1 MSNKLIRVF
10 DNIGFNFII
19 ENDII
24 KPTST
29 IKTYNAL
36 NTSHVGYLIP
46 YIARNSDS
54 QLFETGVGEI
64 VFDGGGNIVVKR
76 VDIISSSNNN
86 NLKVD
91 FPSSGNNFYVF
102 ANQSSFDKGL
112 NNVIVLDN
120 DATIDPV
127 SALYLVDCSTK
138 SIVVHLPLSDN
149 SKNTIIEFKLIDSS
163 HSLYI
168 KSKDGSPICSLD
180 SFNNYARLASTSQ
193 DWVVLNN
200 KPAEKVQIQSLENN
214 SDTFSILSDQISTSK
229 IYWDD
234 ETQRVFIGGNAATTS
249 DTIIPTSG
257 TYPFIVNNS
266 TNGSDFIVY
275 GSGSINK
282 NLFFSYDGRVGI
294 NIPSGYKPS
303 TVFHIVNTVC
313 QEGLRLENRT
323 SCYPANI
330 TLYHKPSTDIASGS
344 VVSQINLSA
353 KNSTGNQT
361 NYAQIES
368 RAVNTTLYGEKGSL
382 DITVVS
388 GVTGIKTIQTTTDST
403 YVGYSGNRLEINNNG
418 NLLLTN
424 KNSQITLNPQ
434 SSITFSASSLYATG
448 TSYLSKVSAQEIETS
463 SIIIS
468 NLASSG
474 FLMISGGRIVNSPI
488 TINSAGSINL
498 PIPANK
504 LLSTTS
510 TGSITGIYTLDD
522 YFLTQQDITWN
533 KYSARN
539 ATACLRQIIF
549 SDSVPVEE
557 FSVGDQVV
565 IVSSGTNFYRAIT
578 AIDLSNSDITG
589 LLLDQSITQNSTT
602 NITVSSITK
611 GGYLTVNKNVDDGT
625 ISDASTNV
633 LSIRPLTD
641 TEFNTKQKDINF
653 VVYGMDDSPAL
664 LVKANSGRSSMSS
677 GVYHPFAS
685 QRNDMFSIIVDSSG
699 NGLST
704 QYSSSNYN
712 YDNTRNLF
720 SGVVSNVGTNGSP
733 SYYGTYDQNGNAAEW
748 VEKVGV
754 SESRDLT
761 EATAGGSWSTLDDT
775 DIKASGL
782 KGYEYLIRSSGYNY
796 VGFRVA
802 SLAGLTDQTYIS
814 SSSGLNFGFTTV
826 GNPKNI
832 EDTSTTYLKNPTGS
846 TTNYSPVSINNL
858 GVVNSL
864 YRIGKYEVTNAQY
877 AKFLNSVAT
886 TNDRILYDSRM
897 SSSSYGGITRSGSSP
912 NFVYSV
918 KTNMG
923 NKPVIFVNYL
933 STIRFINW
941 MHNGAQISLSETNID
956 YNLDTG
962 AYDIVSIGSNSYSVV
977 KGSYRK
983 YWLPDMN
990 EWHKAAYYEPMDSM
1004 VNSGVSTVN
1013 IKRNNPYVIAS
1024 GIDNTT
1030 GEQTQLFAN
1039 LSVSG
1044 WLYVDHLVVGDGTIR
1059 SSTGFTN
1066 ITEIE
1071 TTNANA
1077 NAIITAAPTNSV
1089 SNQWNSTYAVV
1100 TSSYVSCV
1108 AVSGCS
1114 LDAKPLRLDEDTIS
1128 SCTNT
1133 TLLAN
1138 NNTPW
1143 WCDDTNSGPGW
1154 FN

>member
-10 DNIGFNFII
+10 DNIGFNFVI

-24 KPTST
+24 KPVSA
-29 IKTYNAL
+29 IKTYNIL
-36 NTSHVGYLIP
+36 NANHVGYLIP
-46 YIARNSDS
+46 YIARNLNSR
-54 QLFETGVGEI
+54 LFETGVGEI
-64 VFDGGGNIVVKR
+64 VFDNSGNIVVKR
-76 VDIISSSNNN
+76 IETISSSNNN
-86 NLKVD
+86 NTVD
-91 FPSSGNNFYVF
+91 FPSSGNDFYVF

-112 NNVIVLDN
+112 NNTIVIDKDSSLD
-120 DATIDPV
+120 AI
-127 SALYLVDCSTK
+127 SALYLVDCSSK
-138 SIVVHLPLSDN
+138 SISINLPSLDQSN
-149 SKNTIIEFKLIDSS
+149 NIIIELKLIESS
-163 HSLYI
+163 NSLFVND
-168 KSKDGSPICSLD
+168 KNGSLVCTLD
-180 SFNNYARLASTSQ
+180 SFNNYARLASTGK

-200 KPAEKVQIQSLENN
+200 KPPERMGVQSLNN
-214 SDTFSILSDQISTSK
+214 DSDTFSIMSGDINNAEM
-229 IYWDD
+229 YWDSGS
-234 ETQRVFIGGNAATTS
+234 QRVFIGANSASSA

-257 TYPFIVNNS
+257 TYPFVVNNN

-275 GSGSINK
+275 GSGSLNK

-294 NIPSGYKPS
+294 NIPSGSRPS

-368 RAVNTTLYGEKGSL
+368 RAVNTTVYGEKGSL

-388 GVTGIKTIQTTTDST
+388 GVTGIKTIQTTVDST
-403 YVGYSGNRLEINNNG
+403 YVGYSGNRLQINNNG

-424 KNSQITLNPQ
+424 GSSQITVSPQ
-434 SSITFSASSLYATG
+434 SSITFSSSSLYATG
-448 TSYLSKVSAQEIETS
+448 TSYLTNIS
-463 SIIIS
+463 SQNVNAANITIS

-474 FLMISGGRIVNSPI
+474 LLMMSGGKIVNSPLSVD
-488 TINSAGSINL
+488 SAGSLLI
-498 PIPANK
+498 PVPANK

-510 TGSITGIYTLDD
+510 TGAITGIYTLDD

-539 ATACLRQIIF
+539 ATVCLRQITF

-565 IVSSGTNFYRAIT
+565 IVSSGANFYRTIT
-578 AIDLSNSDITG
+578 AIDLSNSNITG
-589 LLLDQSITQNSTT
+589 LLIDQSITQNSTT

-611 GGYLTVNKNVDDGT
+611 GGYLTVNKHVDDGT

-633 LSIRPLTD
+633 LSIRPLID

-653 VVYGMDDSPAL
+653 VVYGMDNSPAL
-664 LVKANSGRSSMSS
+664 LVKANSGRSSISS
-677 GVYHPFAS
+677 GTYHPFAS

-704 QYSSSNYN
+704 QYSSANYN

-733 SYYGTYDQNGNAAEW
+733 SYYGTYDQNGNVAEW

-761 EATAGGSWSTLDDT
+761 EATAGGSWSTLN
-775 DIKASGL
+775 DINIEASGL

-814 SSSGLNFGFTTV
+814 SLSGLNFGFTTV
-826 GNPKNI
+826 GNPKNV

-846 TTNYSPVSINNL
+846 TTNYSPILINNL

-864 YRIGKYEVTNAQY
+864 YRIGKYEVTNTQY

-886 TNDRILYDSRM
+886 TNDRGLYDIRM
-897 SSSSYGGITRSGSSP
+897 SSSSYGGITRSGLSP

-918 KTNMG
+918 KTNME
-923 NKPVIFVNYL
+923 NKPVVFVNYL
-933 STIRFINW
+933 SAVRFINW

-962 AYDIVSIGSNSYSVV
+962 AYDIISVGSNSYSVV

-990 EWHKAAYYEPMDSM
+990 EWHKAAYYEPTDSM

-1013 IKRNNPYVIAS
+1013 IKRNDPYVIAS

-1066 ITEIE
+1066 ITELE

-1077 NAIITAAPTNSV
+1077 NAVITAAPTNTLS
-1089 SNQWNSTYAVV
+1089 SQWNSKYAIV

-1114 LDAKPLRLDEDTIS
+1114 FNAKPLRLDEDTIS
-1128 SCTNT
+1128 SCTNP

-1143 WCDDTNSGPGW
+1143 WCDNTNSGPGW